1 MKFLPAQMSY
11 LVESTAM
18 RRNLAVLLRFLA
30 LLALLVTVYSVLFH
44 VIMEWEG
51 QSHSW
56 LTGFYWTLTVMST
69 LGFGDITFNSD
80 LGRGFSVVVLVSGV
94 LFLLIVLPFTFIQF
108 FYAPWLEAQTRRRV
122 PRSLD
127 ASVRDH
133 VILASYDPVATSLIQ
148 RLEVM
153 EQPYYVLESDLSR
166 ALALEEEGLAVV
178 LGSPEDIETYREM
191 GVERAAM
198 VVANVDD
205 AVNTNI
211 AFTVR
216 ELDESVPVVSFA
228 RNPASVDVLELAGST
243 EVLELP
249 DVLGRSLARRVLAGG
264 HRCGIIGRFDE
275 LVVAEAPVAGTPLVG
290 RSLGEGWLRE
300 MTGLTAVGAWERGSF
315 EIPGPHTVLHP
326 STVLILA
333 GTEDQVTAFTELTA
347 IYRPADAPVVILGG
361 GRVGQA
367 VAAAFRERGVDYR
380 IVEQD
385 PVAVTDPERTVV
397 GDAADLAKL
406 KEAGIDEA
414 PSVMVTTSS
423 DATNIYLTIYCRRLR
438 PDAQIISRATLE
450 RNVSTLHRAGADFVM
465 SYASM
470 GANALLNIL
479 RGGGIIMV
487 AEGLDLFRV
496 RVPSALAGVPLQ
508 RSRIREDTGCQVVA
522 WTGGGRFH
530 TNPSAD
536 TTIPSDP
543 GGELILAAT
552 PEAEERFM
560 KRFDASRA

>member
-11 LVESTAM
+11 MVESTAM

-30 LLALLVTVYSVLFH
+30 LLAVLVAAYSVLFH

-127 ASVRDH
+127 PSVKDH
-133 VILASYDPVATSLIQ
+133 VILASYDPVATSLIK

-153 EQPYYVLESDLSR
+153 EQPYYVLEPDLSR

-178 LGSPEDIETYREM
+178 LGSPEDIETYRGM

-198 VVANVDD
+198 VVANVND
-205 AVNTNI
+205 AVNTNV

-216 ELDESVPVVSFA
+216 ELHESVPVVSFA
-228 RNPASVDVLELAGST
+228 RNPASVDVLELAGSN

-249 DVLGRSLARRVLAGG
+249 NILGRSLARRVLAGG

-290 RSLGEGWLRE
+290 KSLGEGWLRE

-315 EIPGPHTVLHP
+315 ELPGPDTVLHP
-326 STVLILA
+326 STVLLLA
-333 GTEDQVTAFTELTA
+333 GTAAQVTAFTELTA

-367 VAAAFRERGVDYR
+367 VAAAFRERSVDYR

-385 PVAVTDPERTVV
+385 PGVVTDPGRTVV

-406 KEAGIDEA
+406 KEAGIDDA
-414 PSVMVTTSS
+414 PSVMVTTSD

-438 PDAQIISRATLE
+438 PDAQIISRATME

-470 GANALLNIL
+470 GAHALLNIL
-479 RGGGIIMV
+479 RGGKIVMV

-496 RVPSALAGVPLQ
+496 RVPAALSGVPLHG
-508 RSRIREDTGCQVVA
+508 SRIREETGCHVVA
-522 WTGGGRFH
+522 WTEGGRFH
-530 TNPSAD
+530 TNPSPA
-536 TTIPSDP
+536 TEIPSDA
-543 GGELILAAT
+543 GAELVLTGT

-560 KRFDASRA
+560 RRFDAARA